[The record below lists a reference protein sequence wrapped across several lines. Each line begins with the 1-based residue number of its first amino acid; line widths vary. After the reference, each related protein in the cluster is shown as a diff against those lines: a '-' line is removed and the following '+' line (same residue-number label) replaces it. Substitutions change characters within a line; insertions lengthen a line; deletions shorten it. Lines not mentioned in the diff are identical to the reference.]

1 VPNRPV
7 LLNHRPHPYQMCET
21 IRTVRNMIDQMSTV
35 GADQDVFPRGQHG
48 PDEAAL
54 EQRVA
59 GRFFDFSLTHTARS
73 EGAVIL
79 AQSRSGGMGFGFV
92 LGRSFGCVLG
102 RGAAEAVAFA
112 AFWKA
117 PG

>member
-1 VPNRPV
+1 
-7 LLNHRPHPYQMCET
+7 MD
-21 IRTVRNMIDQMSTV
+21 DQISTV
-35 GADQDVFPRGQHG
+35 VAGQDVFTRGQCG
-48 PDEAAL
+48 PDEIVL

-59 GRFFDFSLTHTARS
+59 GRFFDFSLSHTARS

-79 AQSRSGGMGFGFV
+79 AQSRSGGRGFGFV

-102 RGAAEAVAFA
+102 RGAAEAVACGLLG
-112 AFWKA
+112 A